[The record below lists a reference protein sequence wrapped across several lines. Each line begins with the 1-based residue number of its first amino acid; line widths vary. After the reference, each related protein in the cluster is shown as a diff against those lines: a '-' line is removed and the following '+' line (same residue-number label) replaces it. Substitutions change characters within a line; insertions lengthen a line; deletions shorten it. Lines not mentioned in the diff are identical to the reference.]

1 MEQREGLQ
9 GRNLANIESQQLLR
23 QDCGGLLC
31 IHTRGCLVVVFSLL
45 HIRRNSPEEGST
57 TVATI
62 NTHRAKDG
70 TITYRVRVQRKG
82 QPVMSATFSSRKEC
96 LRFASM
102 IEGQIAEG
110 RHFAPKST
118 PMTFAE
124 FLVKYQ
130 AAIQPR
136 KTPMTQRDQAS
147 TLKYWHRVLGHKL
160 LTEITPRD
168 LAEQR
173 DVLLKTKKTSTML
186 HQLRVLS
193 AVFTA
198 AVKDFAVLETNPMF
212 KVRMPAQPQGRIR
225 YLDDSERERLL
236 LACQSSKNEHLYG
249 LVLCAISTGMRCGE
263 LLNVRYCDCDLERGV
278 IHLERTKT
286 KRRRDVPLTGK
297 ALEILRSMSQE
308 HSPEEYVF
316 PAVKGVSPE
325 SSPNG

>member
-1 MEQREGLQ
+1 MPLGRDLALPYQRAGLLLQVVEQREGLQ
-9 GRNLANIESQQLLR
+9 GCNLADVQSQQLLR
-23 QDCGGLLC
+23 QDCCDLLC
-31 IHTRGCLVVVFSLL
+31 IHTRQGLIMVFSLPTYPPNSGGSEGAEGMGTIQ
-45 HIRRNSPEEGST
+45 IRK
-57 TVATI
+57 
-62 NTHRAKDG
+62 AKDG
-70 TITYRVRVQRKG
+70 TLSYRCRVQRRG
-82 QPVMSATFSSRKEC
+82 YPVQSATFPTKQEAR
-96 LRFASM
+96 RWGQM
-102 IEGQIAEG
+102 VEGEIATG

-160 LTEITPRD
+160 LAEITPRD

-173 DVLLKTKKTSTML
+173 DVLLKTKKTSTVL

-225 YLDDSERERLL
+225 YLDDSEREGYSWRAN
-236 LACQSSKNEHLYG
+236 LARMNISMGWYS
-249 LVLCAISTGMRCGE
+249 VL
-263 LLNVRYCDCDLERGV
+263 
-278 IHLERTKT
+278 
-286 KRRRDVPLTGK
+286 
-297 ALEILRSMSQE
+297 
-308 HSPEEYVF
+308 F
-316 PAVKGVSPE
+316 PRV
-325 SSPNG
+325 